1 MKMRF
6 GLGYDSWTGGPGM
19 GGRGRHDGPRGP
31 RGRVLGGDE
40 LKLVLLALIA
50 ETPRHGYDLIRA
62 IEGKTGGAYA
72 PSPGVVYPTLTL
84 LTDMGLIDEQASEGT
99 RKRFAVTEAGTAQL
113 TTDAAQVGELFDRLA
128 ALGEHR
134 ARTDAGPIH
143 RARANLRTAIHHRLA
158 AADVDTETLHRVAA
172 ILDEAAQKVER
183 L

>member
-1 MKMRF
+1 MRF
-6 GLGYDSWTGGPGM
+6 GMGYASWTGGPGH
-19 GGRGRHDGPRGP
+19 GGRGGRHGGGP

-50 ETPRHGYDLIRA
+50 EAPRHGYDLIRA
-62 IEGKTGGAYA
+62 VEARTGGAYA

-84 LTDMGLIDEQASEGT
+84 LTDMGLIEEQASEGT
-99 RKRFAVTEAGTAQL
+99 RKLFAVTEAGTTQLAQ
-113 TTDAAQVGELFDRLA
+113 DAEQVGDLFARLT

-143 RARANLRTAIHHRLA
+143 RARANLRAALHHRLA
-158 AADVDTETLHRVAA
+158 GPEVDTDTLHAIAA

>member
-1 MKMRF
+1 MRF
-6 GLGYDSWTGGPGM
+6 GIGYDSWTGGPGM
-19 GGRGRHDGPRGP
+19 GGRGRHGGPRGP

-99 RKRFAVTEAGTAQL
+99 RKRFAVTESGTAQL

-158 AADVDTETLHRVAA
+158 ADVDTETLHRVAA

>member
-1 MKMRF
+1 MRF
-6 GLGYDSWTGGPGM
+6 GMGYASWTGGPGH
-19 GGRGRHDGPRGP
+19 GGRGGRHGGGP
-31 RGRVLGGDE
+31 RGRVLGGEE

-50 ETPRHGYDLIRA
+50 EAPRHGYDLIRA
-62 IEGKTGGAYA
+62 VEARTGGAYA

-84 LTDMGLIDEQASEGT
+84 LTDMGLIEEQASEGM
-99 RKRFAVTEAGTAQL
+99 RKLFAATEAGTAQL
-113 TTDAAQVGELFDRLA
+113 TQDAEQVTDLFARLT

-143 RARANLRTAIHHRLA
+143 RARANLRAALHHRLA
-158 AADVDTETLHRVAA
+158 GPDVDTDTLHAIAA

>member
-1 MKMRF
+1 MRF
-6 GLGYDSWTGGPGM
+6 GMGYASWTGGPGP
-19 GGRGRHDGPRGP
+19 GGRGGRHGGGP

-50 ETPRHGYDLIRA
+50 EAPRHGYDLIRA
-62 IEGKTGGAYA
+62 VEAKTGGAYA

-84 LTDMGLIDEQASEGT
+84 LTDMGLIEEQASEGT
-99 RKRFAVTEAGTAQL
+99 RKLFAVTEAGTAQL
-113 TTDAAQVGELFDRLA
+113 AQDAEQVSDLFARLA

-134 ARTDAGPIH
+134 ART
-143 RARANLRTAIHHRLA
+143 
-158 AADVDTETLHRVAA
+158 A

>member
-1 MKMRF
+1 MRF
-6 GLGYDSWTGGPGM
+6 GMGYDSWTGGSGM
-19 GGRGRHDGPRGP
+19 GGRGRHGGPRGP
-31 RGRVLGGDE
+31 RGRVLGGEE

-62 IEGKTGGAYA
+62 IEARTGGAYA

-84 LTDMGLIDEQASEGT
+84 LTDVGLIEVQASEGT
-99 RKRFAVTEAGTAQL
+99 RKLFAVTEAGTAQL
-113 TTDAAQVGELFDRLA
+113 ATDAAQVGELFERLA

-143 RARANLRTAIHHRLA
+143 RARANLRAAIHHRLSA
-158 AADVDTETLHRVAA
+158 PDVDTETLHRVAA

>member
-1 MKMRF
+1 MRF
-6 GLGYDSWTGGPGM
+6 GMGYESWTGGPGM
-19 GGRGRHDGPRGP
+19 GGRGHRGGGGP
-31 RGRVLGGDE
+31 RGRVLDGAA

-62 IEGKTGGAYA
+62 IEARTSGAYA

-84 LTDMGLIDEQASEGT
+84 LTDMGLIEEQASEGA
-99 RKRFAVTEAGTAQL
+99 RKRFAVTAAGQEQVAA
-113 TTDAAQVGELFDRLA
+113 DAEQATELFDRLQ

-134 ARTDAGPIH
+134 ARTDGGPIH
-143 RARANLRTAIHHRLA
+143 RAKANLRAAIHHRLA
-158 AADVDTETLHRVAA
+158 GPDIDVETLHAVAA